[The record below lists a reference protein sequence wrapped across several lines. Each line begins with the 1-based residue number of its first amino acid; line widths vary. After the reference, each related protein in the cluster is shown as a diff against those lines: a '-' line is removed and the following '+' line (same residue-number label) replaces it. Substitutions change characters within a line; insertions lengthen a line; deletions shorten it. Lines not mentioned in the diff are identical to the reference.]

1 MPRHNNEKIKK
12 AMTSKERKV
21 FQDKLNKLTLIRNYT
36 KSNIPEDMEVKKLQE
51 VTELLL
57 ADDSK
62 MEDVVL
68 LDMGST
74 EELDAEI
81 TKVLQVQRDTVSKDE
96 IDSLS
101 GLEKEQIKEL
111 LARGLSIS
119 EIERFKVE
127 ISNTLLP
134 LEPEMLKDEIIIK
147 AIQNG
152 MINPIEDDDFKVVEV
167 DTNMELTSNIMSSSP
182 SDLEDSSDGGR
193 QIDEFS
199 LPGMEMVMQE
209 ENDTSSKDIKLTEE
223 QFLRKIAEQTGYVV
237 VEDEK
242 GNLEVSTIKDR
253 MQITSKGGKFD
264 DKYLEVLQKELEKEI
279 LKYKKLGLDLSELE
293 KQLRDKLEERISG
306 TELVMTE
313 KQKDKIILKA
323 ITKEQRKKQEK
334 KVDKEKTEV
343 AEAIGVDPSEIIS
356 VIRFKS
362 SESFGQIMNKNTS
375 TTNTY
380 VAIRFK
386 NDKFKCY
393 KEDESKKKGQK
404 GYEEVS
410 DYSVTPV
417 MQELAPAMKDT
428 AHSGITDVYAWEA
441 KAGKTNENSNRYDVV
456 QIVIAGSNP
465 NDDKDTIIRVTSD
478 GDVTIDAVTNHGDG
492 YDFDRN
498 GVEITYPSK
507 NMVIGEREY
516 EIHDKD
522 TAEKEHS
529 PKSQEMN
536 KSVQFYQDIEKRIAL
551 LEELMQIDDLIND
564 LENDNTPDLT
574 IVAGKVI
581 GGEGIKAGL
590 EYSEES
596 RKVQIDEAVSK
607 RGMILTELGYND
619 EDLEYAK
626 KEAIRMK
633 EAESEKTIYSN
644 H

>member
-1 MPRHNNEKIKK
+1 MPRHNKEKIKK
-12 AMTSKERKV
+12 SMTPKERKV
-21 FQDKLNKLTLIRNYT
+21 FQDKLNKLTLIRNYA
-36 KSNIPEDMEVKKLQE
+36 KSNLSEDIEIKRLQE
-51 VTELLL
+51 VTEILLT
-57 ADDSK
+57 DDSK
-62 MEDVVL
+62 MEDVML
-68 LDMGST
+68 LDLGST

-81 TKVLQVQRDTVSKDE
+81 TRVLQVQKDTVSKDE
-96 IDSLS
+96 IDALS
-101 GLEKEQIKEL
+101 GLEKKQIKEL
-111 LARGLSIS
+111 LARGLSIND
-119 EIERFKVE
+119 IERFRIEV
-127 ISNTLLP
+127 SNNLLP

-147 AIQNG
+147 ALQSG
-152 MINPIEDDDFKVVEV
+152 KINPIEGDNFGVEAY
-167 DTNMELTSNIMSSSP
+167 TNMELTSNIMASS
-182 SDLEDSSDGGR
+182 SDLEDSSDGQR
-193 QIDEFS
+193 QLDEFS

-209 ENDTSSKDIKLTEE
+209 EKDISLTEE
-223 QFLRKIAEQTGYVV
+223 QFLRKIAEQTGYAI
-237 VEDEK
+237 VEDER

-264 DKYLEVLQKELEKEI
+264 DKYLEVLQKELEREI
-279 LKYKKLGLDLSELE
+279 LKYKRLGLDLSELE

-306 TELVMTE
+306 TELIMTE
-313 KQKDKIILKA
+313 NQKDKIILKA
-323 ITKEQRKKQEK
+323 ITKEQRKKQEE
-334 KVDKEKTEV
+334 KVDKEKMEV
-343 AEAIGVDPSEIIS
+343 AESIGVDPSEIIS
-356 VIRFKS
+356 IIRFKS

-410 DYSVTPV
+410 DYSVTPI

-441 KAGKTNENSNRYDVV
+441 KAGKSNGDSNRYDVV

-465 NDDKDTIIRVTSD
+465 NDDKDTIIRVMSN

-498 GVEITYPSK
+498 GVEISYPSK
-507 NMVIGEREY
+507 NMIIGGKEY

-536 KSVQFYQDIEKRIAL
+536 TAVQFYQDVEKRIAL
-551 LEELMQIDDLIND
+551 LEELMEIDNLIND
-564 LENDNTPDLT
+564 LENDKTPDLT

-596 RKVQIDEAVSK
+596 RQVQIDEAVSK
-607 RGMILTELGYND
+607 RGSILKELGYNE

-626 KEAIRMK
+626 NEAIRMK
-633 EAESEKTIYSN
+633 ESESEKTIYSN

>member
-1 MPRHNNEKIKK
+1 MSGHNKEKIKK
-12 AMTSKERKV
+12 AMTPKERRV
-21 FQDKLNKLTLIRNYT
+21 FQDKLNKLTLIRSYT
-36 KSNIPEDMEVKKLQE
+36 KSNLSEDMKVKRLQE
-51 VTELLL
+51 VTEILL

-62 MEDVVL
+62 MEDVML
-68 LDMGST
+68 LDLGST

-81 TKVLQVQRDTVSKDE
+81 TRVLQVQKDTINKDE
-96 IDSLS
+96 IDALS
-101 GLEKEQIKEL
+101 GLEKKQIKEL
-111 LARGLSIS
+111 LARGLSIND
-119 EIERFKVE
+119 IERFRIEV
-127 ISNTLLP
+127 SNNLLP

-147 AIQNG
+147 ALQSG
-152 MINPIEDDDFKVVEV
+152 KINPIEGDNFGVEV
-167 DTNMELTSNIMSSSP
+167 DTNMELTSNIMASS
-182 SDLEDSSDGGR
+182 SDLEDSSDGQR
-193 QIDEFS
+193 QLDDFS

-209 ENDTSSKDIKLTEE
+209 EKDIPLTEE
-223 QFLRKIAEQTGYVV
+223 QFLRKIAEQTGYAI
-237 VEDEK
+237 VEDER

-264 DKYLEVLQKELEKEI
+264 DKYLEVLQKELEREI
-279 LKYKKLGLDLSELE
+279 LKYKRLGLDLSELE

-306 TELVMTE
+306 TELIMTE
-313 KQKDKIILKA
+313 NQKDKIILKA
-323 ITKEQRKKQEK
+323 ITKEQRKKQEE
-334 KVDKEKTEV
+334 KVDKEKMEV

-356 VIRFKS
+356 IIRFKS

-410 DYSVTPV
+410 DYSVTPI

-441 KAGKTNENSNRYDVV
+441 KAGKSNGDSNRYDVV

-465 NDDKDTIIRVTSD
+465 NDDKDTIIRVMSN

-498 GVEITYPSK
+498 GVEISYPSK
-507 NMVIGEREY
+507 NMIIGGKEY

-529 PKSQEMN
+529 PKSQDMN
-536 KSVQFYQDIEKRIAL
+536 TAVQFYQDVEKRIAL
-551 LEELMQIDDLIND
+551 LEELMEIDNLIND
-564 LENDNTPDLT
+564 LENDKTPDLT

-596 RKVQIDEAVSK
+596 RQVQIDEAVSK
-607 RGMILTELGYND
+607 RDSILNELGYNE

-626 KEAIRMK
+626 NEAIRMK
-633 EAESEKTIYSN
+633 ESESEKTIYSN